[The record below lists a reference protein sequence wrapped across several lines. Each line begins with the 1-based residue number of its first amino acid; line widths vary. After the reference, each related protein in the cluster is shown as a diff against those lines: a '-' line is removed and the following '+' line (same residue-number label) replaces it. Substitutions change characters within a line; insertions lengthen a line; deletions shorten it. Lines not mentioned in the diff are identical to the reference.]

1 MLLKDKIAIITGAGS
16 GIGRGIAEVFAIDE
30 GAVVVIAERN
40 ETTGRESAAAI
51 TAAGGRAFYLNCDAA
66 VPASVSAMVSGV
78 IARFG
83 RIDILVPNA
92 GINFVK
98 PTEQCTL
105 EDWDRVHN
113 LNLRGIFVCIS
124 ACLPHFLGQ
133 GSGNVVAIGSV
144 HTKGSLAGAAPY
156 TAAKQGV
163 HGLIQGLAVE
173 FADRGLRFNVLS
185 PGLCD
190 TQIWK
195 DIQGAADDAEA
206 CRAHFRANIPSG
218 RVGLPRDIGGAAAF
232 LASDR
237 SSYTTGANLI
247 VDGGMTSQI
256 ISKESYTSKPV

>member
-1 MLLKDKIAIITGAGS
+1 MLLKDKIAIVTGSGS
-16 GIGRGIAEVFAIDE
+16 GIGRGIAEVFALDE

-40 ETTGRESAAAI
+40 ETTGSESAAAI
-51 TAAGGRAFYLNCDAA
+51 TAAGGRACYMHCDAA
-66 VPASVSAMVSGV
+66 VPASVAVLLHGV
-78 IARFG
+78 ITRFG
-83 RIDILVPNA
+83 RVDILVPNA

-98 PTEQCTL
+98 PTEHCTL

-113 LNLRGIFVCIS
+113 LNLRGVFVCIS
-124 ACLPHFLGQ
+124 ACLPHFLRQ

-144 HTKGSLAGAAPY
+144 HSKGSLAGAAPY

-173 FADRGLRFNVLS
+173 FAARGLRFNMLS

-190 TQIWK
+190 TQIWQ
-195 DIQGAADDAEA
+195 DIQSAADDAEA

-218 RVGLPRDIGGAAAF
+218 RVGLPSDIGAAVAF
-232 LASDR
+232 LASDK

-256 ISKESYTSKPV
+256 ISKESYASKPV